1 MNESMKLTQEEA
13 EHLLNM
19 AKKSLVEGITFPEK
33 GHDIEFDVVGSEKKD
48 LFATKIYRGKINPV
62 KYEIGARIKKD
73 GILLLELHV
82 NPSTIHV
89 NPDGKKIVG
98 SHWHV
103 YSEEYGR
110 RQAFPADDIHSE
122 HFVEN
127 TILFMEKFNIIEK
140 PSINYQLELV

>member
-1 MNESMKLTQEEA
+1 MIKL
-13 EHLLNM
+13 
-19 AKKSLVEGITFPEK
+19 V
-33 GHDIEFDVVGSEKKD
+33 D
-48 LFATKIYRGKINPV
+48 
-62 KYEIGARIKKD
+62 
-73 GILLLELHV
+73 
-82 NPSTIHV
+82 
-89 NPDGKKIVG
+89 
-98 SHWHV
+98 V